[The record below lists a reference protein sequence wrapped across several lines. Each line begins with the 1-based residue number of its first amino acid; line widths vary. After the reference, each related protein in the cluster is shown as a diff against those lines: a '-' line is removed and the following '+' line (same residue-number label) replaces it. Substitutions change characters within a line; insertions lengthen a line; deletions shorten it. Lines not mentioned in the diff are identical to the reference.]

1 MKTVRFLMRSIR
13 ENKRNA
19 LLSMLLV
26 TLEVVCECAL
36 PFVMAKLIDNSG
48 VDWNSLLIYGAIL
61 IVLASGA
68 LACGILS
75 GRASARA
82 AAGLCANLR
91 KDMFVKVQN
100 YSFSNI
106 DKYSASGLVTR
117 MTTDVTNI
125 QNAFSMII
133 RVAARVPLM
142 IIFSAVMAFII
153 STSLAWIFVLCIP
166 VLGGVIVFI
175 ISKSLPYMTRV
186 FKKYD
191 KLNESVHENVKAIR
205 VVKTYVREDYENRK
219 FEGAADEVCE
229 DFVKG
234 EKIIAWNT
242 PVMSFFMYACFIL
255 ISVLGAY
262 IITGQLGWGA
272 LTTGE
277 LSSLISYGINILSAL
292 MMLSMIIVIIAMS
305 AASAKRIEEVLR
317 EESDI
322 VSPANGLTA
331 VADGSVDF
339 DGVSFRYSESAEKYV
354 LENIDLHI
362 KSGETVGILG
372 GTGSSKTSLI
382 NLISRLYDVSDGS
395 VKVGG
400 VDVREYDL
408 DTLRQNVAVVLQKNV
423 LFSGTVKEN
432 LRWGDKDATDEEMQQ
447 ACKISQADEYIQ
459 NFPEKYDTYLEE
471 GGVNLSG
478 GQKQRLCIAR
488 ALLRKP
494 KALILDDSTSAVDTR
509 TDALIRKGLKDFMPE
524 TTKIIIAQRISSI
537 RDADKI
543 LILDNGRI
551 DGLGTHEE
559 LLATNDIYREI
570 YRTQNKKEG
579 EENE

>member
-1 MKTVRFLMRSIR
+1 MRDFI
-13 ENKRNA
+13 
-19 LLSMLLV
+19 
-26 TLEVVCECAL
+26 
-36 PFVMAKLIDNSG
+36 
-48 VDWNSLLIYGAIL
+48 
-61 IVLASGA
+61 
-68 LACGILS
+68 

-382 NLISRLYDVSDGS
+382 NLISRL
-395 VKVGG
+395 
-400 VDVREYDL
+400 VRRE
-408 DTLRQNVAVVLQKNV
+408 
-423 LFSGTVKEN
+423 
-432 LRWGDKDATDEEMQQ
+432 RWQR
-447 ACKISQADEYIQ
+447 
-459 NFPEKYDTYLEE
+459 E
-471 GGVNLSG
+471 GG
-478 GQKQRLCIAR
+478 RR
-488 ALLRKP
+488 
-494 KALILDDSTSAVDTR
+494 
-509 TDALIRKGLKDFMPE
+509 
-524 TTKIIIAQRISSI
+524 
-537 RDADKI
+537 
-543 LILDNGRI
+543 
-551 DGLGTHEE
+551 
-559 LLATNDIYREI
+559 
-570 YRTQNKKEG
+570 
-579 EENE
+579 